1 LLEATR
7 DTEFDSAQPK
17 ENVMQST
24 WILVADRAHAR
35 LFSPTIDGGGLTE
48 LEDFINPEGR
58 KPEAAYANDRAPRSF
73 ESMGPSSHAIQ
84 PHTTAEEK
92 VAARF
97 ANELNEVL
105 ERGRV
110 EHRYERLILVAPPR
124 FLGALHSAMGKQV
137 SSCVVAQLDKDIVT
151 LPATEIREHLASQLG
166 H

>member
-1 LLEATR
+1 ML
-7 DTEFDSAQPK
+7 
-17 ENVMQST
+17 ST

-58 KPEAAYANDRAPRSF
+58 KPEVGYANDRPPRSF
-73 ESMGPSSHAIQ
+73 ESMGPSSHVIQ

-92 VAARF
+92 VSARF
-97 ANELNEVL
+97 AHELNDVL

-110 EHRYERLILVAPPR
+110 EHRFERLILVAPPR
-124 FLGALHSAMGKQV
+124 FLGVLHNALGKQV
-137 SSCVVAQLDKDIVT
+137 SSCVVAQVDKDIVT
-151 LPATEIREHLASQLG
+151 LPATEIREHLASQLE

>member
-1 LLEATR
+1 M
-7 DTEFDSAQPK
+7 K
-17 ENVMQST
+17 ST

-97 ANELNEVL
+97 AGELNDVL

-124 FLGALHSAMGKQV
+124 FLGALHNAMGKQV